1 MDYGFPKHSCWQ
13 VWKCHPRGAGNKFTQ
28 TLAKV
33 AWWVKLSKWCFRKLV
48 QCRRET
54 AWIWKLKVKSYT
66 TDKRMDKDD
75 RNCLELQVDRS
86 NDQGEGGHWTP
97 QRVLQHHCHLVGQ
110 CQEGESTSGSTPKFP
125 RPHLPVHSLLNSC
138 MDCVVAQ
145 MGFNSENRLFPSSLV
160 YLPISSFL
168 SPGLLCD
175 TQ

>member
-1 MDYGFPKHSCWQ
+1 
-13 VWKCHPRGAGNKFTQ
+13 
-28 TLAKV
+28 
-33 AWWVKLSKWCFRKLV
+33 
-48 QCRRET
+48 
-54 AWIWKLKVKSYT
+54 
-66 TDKRMDKDD
+66 MDKDD

-97 QRVLQHHCHLVGQ
+97 QHVLQHHCHLVGQ
-110 CQEGESTSGSTPKFP
+110 CQEGESTSRSTPKFP

-145 MGFNSENRLFPSSLV
+145 MGFNSENRLFSSSLV

-175 TQ
+175 TQSVVRNSNNDSGCYSEVECITFIMRKLDNKVQNHSFDRWLPWVALPRWLSQLSA